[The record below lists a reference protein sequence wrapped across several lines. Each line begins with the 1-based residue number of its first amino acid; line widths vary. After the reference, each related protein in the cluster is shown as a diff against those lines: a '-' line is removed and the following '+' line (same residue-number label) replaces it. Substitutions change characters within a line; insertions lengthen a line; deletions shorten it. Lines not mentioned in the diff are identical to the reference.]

1 MFGKKKGVAVMEAT
15 VFAKGGVSDS
25 AETVQVKAQPK
36 QAEQAKNHN
45 LSMGSVTILQHTFFA
60 LAALEF
66 FKNGRE
72 ALFADD
78 IRVKDSQ
85 TGREFSFSLTAKEIK

>member
-1 MFGKKKGVAVMEAT
+1 MEAT
-15 VFAKGGVSDS
+15 VVANGGISERKEV
-25 AETVQVKAQPK
+25 VK
-36 QAEQAKNHN
+36 NNN
-45 LSMGSVTILQHTFFA
+45 LSQGSITILQHTFFA

-72 ALFADD
+72 RLYAND

-85 TGREFSFSLTAKEIK
+85 TGREFSFSLTANEIK

>member
-1 MFGKKKGVAVMEAT
+1 MEAT
-15 VFAKGGVSDS
+15 VVSRGGVSDS
-25 AETVQVKAQPK
+25 PVVIK
-36 QAEQAKNHN
+36 EQQKNNN
-45 LSMGSVTILQHTFFA
+45 LSQGSITILQHTFFA

-72 ALFADD
+72 HLYAED

-85 TGREFSFSLTAKEIK
+85 TGREFSFNLTAKEIK

>member
-1 MFGKKKGVAVMEAT
+1 MEKKFAMMEAT
-15 VFAKGGVSDS
+15 VVSKGGLS
-25 AETVQVKAQPK
+25 EKPEPVK
-36 QAEQAKNHN
+36 NNN
-45 LSMGSVTILQHTFFA
+45 LSTGSVTILKHTFFA

-72 ALFADD
+72 HLYADD
-78 IRVKDSQ
+78 IRVKDAQ

>member
-1 MFGKKKGVAVMEAT
+1 MEAT
-15 VFAKGGVSDS
+15 VTGKGGVT
-25 AETVQVKAQPK
+25 ERKEQV
-36 QAEQAKNHN
+36 AKNNN
-45 LSMGSVTILQHTFFA
+45 LSQGSITILQHTFFA

-72 ALFADD
+72 HLFAED

>member
-1 MFGKKKGVAVMEAT
+1 MEKKYATMEAT
-15 VFAKGGVSDS
+15 VVAKGGISERKEV
-25 AETVQVKAQPK
+25 VK
-36 QAEQAKNHN
+36 NNN
-45 LSMGSVTILQHTFFA
+45 LSQGSVTILQHTFFA

-72 ALFADD
+72 HLFADD

-85 TGREFSFSLTAKEIK
+85 TGREFSFSLTAREIK

>member
-1 MFGKKKGVAVMEAT
+1 MEAT
-15 VFAKGGVSDS
+15 VTGKGGV
-25 AETVQVKAQPK
+25 AERK
-36 QAEQAKNHN
+36 EEIKNNN
-45 LSMGSVTILQHTFFA
+45 LSAGSVTILKHTFFA

-72 ALFADD
+72 HLFADD
-78 IRVKDSQ
+78 IRVKDAQ